1 MKKKQELYFLI
12 LTIFNVKASYE
23 MSLFVTKVHDAGC
36 IEKITHDSSNHI
48 VHKFILI
55 STFVQKSATNIHGWE
70 RLK

>member
-1 MKKKQELYFLI
+1 
-12 LTIFNVKASYE
+12 